1 MNELGGLARPERT
14 HIYENPAAD
23 SGRWSHWRPRRGDI
37 FVCTPPKTGTTWTQ
51 MLCALLV
58 HQSPRLPQPLTRL
71 SRWLERHT
79 EPIAAVIADLESQSF
94 RRIVK
99 THTPL
104 DGLPY
109 FDDTSY
115 VFCGRDPRDAFLS
128 AVDHLSNLS
137 EASLADGKRR
147 AGVAEDFQFPTDPNV
162 LFPMWLTMPTH
173 PWVPDGFP
181 MGSVLYYASSFWP
194 YRRLPNIFF
203 LHYVDLCDRLDEE
216 MRRLSHFL
224 GIPIDENLFPSLVH
238 AATFGAMKGEG
249 DKNAPGA
256 HLGEWR
262 DASAFFKSAR
272 RDEWKTVLSPEN
284 LALYDRIATERLD
297 PVLRRWLENGRTAS
311 GDPRA
316 L

>member
-1 MNELGGLARPERT
+1 VSTLVKTPRPERT
-14 HIYENPAAD
+14 HIYQHIAFD
-23 SGRWSHWRPRRGDI
+23 SGRLSQWRPRKGDI

-51 MLCALLV
+51 MACALLV
-58 HQSPRLPQPLTRL
+58 HQSPHLPQPLTRL

-79 EPIAAVIADLESQSF
+79 EPVENVIAEFESQPF
-94 RRIVK
+94 RRILK

-109 FDDTSY
+109 YEDTSY

-128 AVDHLSNLS
+128 AVDHFANLS
-137 EASLADGKRR
+137 EASLADAKRR
-147 AGVAEDFQFPTDPNV
+147 GGIPDDFQFPTDPNV
-162 LFPMWLTMPTH
+162 LFSMWLTTPTF

-194 YRRLPNIFF
+194 YRRLPNILF
-203 LHYVDLCDRLDEE
+203 LHYADLSDRLDEE
-216 MRRLSHFL
+216 MRRLSSFL
-224 GIPIDENLFPSLVH
+224 GIPIDETVFPSLVR
-238 AATFGAMKGEG
+238 AASFEAMRGEG
-249 DKNAPGA
+249 EANAPGA

-272 RDEWKTVLSPEN
+272 RGEWKSVLNAEN

-297 PVLRRWLENGRTAS
+297 PTLRRWLENGRTAT
-311 GDPRA
+311 GDPREI
-316 L
+316 